1 MVYYIGTQAFGYNSL
16 AHHGVKGMEWGKH
29 KFGLDANT
37 KYINWMDPNRGNGPI
52 GTKPTNGPALY
63 NKNPK
68 GVVYKTGMQNQQS
81 TPASNGFGARVSS
94 AYTDASNWVGSQA
107 RNVGSTVSGAYDSV
121 SNWARS
127 AARPVQNAAIVAGR
141 ETREFLTGENAKRM
155 MESDNPMLRLN
166 GERRYART
174 LPGMTENAIK
184 KIKEVGGELISRI
197 KESKVY
203 KDASAWLSG
212 ARKWATES
220 WGRVKEKGKEF
231 LKAGREIIDKAI
243 GAVKGAYKSAREFV
257 TGGESRAAM
266 NEAQKNMDEARKN
279 QQFNSQMAVIKG
291 PGYQDAPEG
300 SDARKAAYDSSQA
313 YANAANRNREQYNAA
328 QEQYNA
334 AQEQY
339 NRTLPGMISNLV
351 NSPQAQ
357 NIGQNIGNAANWV
370 GNQAQNIGQN
380 IGNAANWVGNQAQN
394 IGQNIGNA
402 ANWVGNQ
409 AQNVGQNI
417 GNAANWVG
425 NQAQNVGQNIGNAA
439 NWVSNQAQNIG
450 QNVGNAYNNASQW
463 VGDQAQK
470 VGQVVNAY
478 NPFGYQA
485 QPGQVTDAGNS
496 ESPMPIAVPASD
508 RNGYFTY
515 DPVSGQ
521 TVYIGGTTGKVYR

>member
-328 QEQYNA
+328 QEQYN
-334 AQEQY
+334 
-339 NRTLPGMISNLV
+339 RTLPGMISNLV

-357 NIGQNIGNAANWV
+357 NI
-370 GNQAQNIGQN
+370 
-380 IGNAANWVGNQAQN
+380 
-394 IGQNIGNA
+394 
-402 ANWVGNQ
+402 
-409 AQNVGQNI
+409 GQNI